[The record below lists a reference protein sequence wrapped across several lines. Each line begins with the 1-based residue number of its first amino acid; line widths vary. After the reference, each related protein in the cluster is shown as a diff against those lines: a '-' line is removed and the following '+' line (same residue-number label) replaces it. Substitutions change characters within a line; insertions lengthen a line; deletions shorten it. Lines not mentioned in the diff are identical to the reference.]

1 MFEKSGSRDGR
12 SGKLI
17 IVGDAVVRF
26 FLRMVGVIQSRG
38 HPEGVIQ
45 SRGHP
50 EQGSS
55 RAGCAARGGVGWGR
69 SPAFQKKIEMNFNQY
84 PEYTDQHQ
92 TQTK

>member
-26 FLRMVGVIQSRG
+26 FLRMVGVIQRGSSRG
-38 HPEGVIQ
+38 
-45 SRGHP
+45 GHP

>member
-26 FLRMVGVIQSRG
+26 FLRMVGVIQRGSSRA
-38 HPEGVIQ
+38 GVIQ
-45 SRGHP
+45 SRLRG
-50 EQGSS
+50 
-55 RAGCAARGGVGWGR
+55 AGWGGVGWGR

>member
-55 RAGCAARGGVGWGR
+55 RAGVIQSRLRGAGWGGVGALTR
-69 SPAFQKKIEMNFNQY
+69 LSEKN
-84 PEYTDQHQ
+84 
-92 TQTK
+92 